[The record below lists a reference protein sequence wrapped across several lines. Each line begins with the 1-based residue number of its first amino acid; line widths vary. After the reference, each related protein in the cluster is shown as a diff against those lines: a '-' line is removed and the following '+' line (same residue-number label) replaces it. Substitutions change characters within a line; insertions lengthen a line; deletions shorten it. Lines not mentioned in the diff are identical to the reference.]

1 MPSMSSMSGPINP
14 VRPPRIV
21 PIRPR
26 RMLFYICAPHH
37 LKIHIQEGYIMEPST
52 DRNAIQSAG
61 TDSIDCA
68 PASPAPVPALSAQ
81 FAPAPKPSGWSAFA
95 EGPAAD
101 FFTGYKLDKMTLD
114 DGSGNKAKFSRTRD
128 GSIKIEYTSSVLL

>member
-1 MPSMSSMSGPINP
+1 MLPMSFMSGPFSPAHPSQIAL
-14 VRPPRIV
+14 
-21 PIRPR
+21 IRPCC
-26 RMLFYICAPHH
+26 MLSYICAPHH

-128 GSIKIEYTSSVLL
+128 GSIKVEYTSSVLL

>member
-1 MPSMSSMSGPINP
+1 
-14 VRPPRIV
+14 
-21 PIRPR
+21 
-26 RMLFYICAPHH
+26 
-37 LKIHIQEGYIMEPST
+37 MEPST
-52 DRNAIQSAG
+52 DRNAIQSAV

-68 PASPAPVPALSAQ
+68 PASPPPDPAPSAQ
-81 FAPAPKPSGWSAFA
+81 FISPKPSGWSAFA